1 MLLEIFLH
9 DIVPVFLI
17 AGAGLALARGVGTQV
32 QALTHVVFYILI
44 PALVFEMLMTTPSLG
59 ADAPGLAAVA
69 GLAMVSMVVIGA
81 ALGAGLRLSRI
92 DTRALLLIVT
102 FSNTGNY
109 GLPVVH
115 LAFGDAA
122 LARATVF
129 FVANSVLTYALGTLI
144 AAGARGGNLEAWQRL
159 WRLPTVQAV
168 VLALA
173 LRALGVTVPEPVM
186 HPVSLLS
193 DAALP
198 TMILVLGMQ
207 LYAAGWPT
215 RLPLVAGAVA
225 VSLVISPLVAYGW
238 CLVFGIDGP
247 SRQAAVLL
255 SSMPVAVT
263 TTILA
268 VEFDVSP
275 ALVTSAV
282 LVSTVLS
289 PLTLTPLIA
298 WLG

>member
-1 MLLEIFLH
+1 MLLDIFLH

-168 VLALA
+168 VLALV

-215 RLPLVAGAVA
+215 RLPLVAAAVA

-238 CLVFGIDGP
+238 CLVFGIDGS

-298 WLG
+298 WLR

>member
-1 MLLEIFLH
+1 
-9 DIVPVFLI
+9 
-17 AGAGLALARGVGTQV
+17 
-32 QALTHVVFYILI
+32 
-44 PALVFEMLMTTPSLG
+44 
-59 ADAPGLAAVA
+59 
-69 GLAMVSMVVIGA
+69 
-81 ALGAGLRLSRI
+81 
-92 DTRALLLIVT
+92 
-102 FSNTGNY
+102 
-109 GLPVVH
+109 
-115 LAFGDAA
+115 
-122 LARATVF
+122 
-129 FVANSVLTYALGTLI
+129 
-144 AAGARGGNLEAWQRL
+144 
-159 WRLPTVQAV
+159 
-168 VLALA
+168 
-173 LRALGVTVPEPVM
+173 
-186 HPVSLLS
+186 
-193 DAALP
+193 
-198 TMILVLGMQ
+198 MILVLGMQ